1 MILESVIR
9 KFTVRGKKKAERK
22 MTYSLFRRRN
32 FCTACALQIA
42 FGSVESGTEFSL
54 KTVVQSIH
62 ESPWLSALTDSRLQ
76 SANTAVCL
84 PGGYPGA
91 YPPRNRTQ
99 RFTRRNTGDTGTV
112 GGLSF
117 SLCYFDT
124 STLPVYRKA
133 WNFSAK
139 PQLTLLNSL
148 PLYVLMEPRGQTG
161 HQSSIFDAT

>member
-1 MILESVIR
+1 MILGSVIR
-9 KFTVRGKKKAERK
+9 KFTVRGEKKAERK

-54 KTVVQSIH
+54 QTVVQSIH
-62 ESPWLSALTDSRLQ
+62 ESPWLSALTDNRPQ

-84 PGGYPGA
+84 LGGVSRG

-99 RFTRRNTGDTGTV
+99 WFTRRNTGDTGTV

-124 STLPVYRKA
+124 SY
-133 WNFSAK
+133 S
-139 PQLTLLNSL
+139 
-148 PLYVLMEPRGQTG
+148 PRLQKSREFLCQATVDTAEFVAVVSIEGSKT
-161 HQSSIFDAT
+161 SSRASVPHI

>member
-1 MILESVIR
+1 M
-9 KFTVRGKKKAERK
+9 A
-22 MTYSLFRRRN
+22 YSLFRRCN

-62 ESPWLSALTDSRLQ
+62 ESPWLSALTDNRPQ

-84 PGGYPGA
+84 LGGVLRAILHETAHSGSHA
-91 YPPRNRTQ
+91 EIRGN
-99 RFTRRNTGDTGTV
+99 TGTV

-124 STLPVYRKA
+124 SYSPRLQKSREFLCQATVDT
-133 WNFSAK
+133 AK
-139 PQLTLLNSL
+139 FVAAVSVDGNKRSNRASVP
-148 PLYVLMEPRGQTG
+148 
-161 HQSSIFDAT
+161 HI